1 MFEYFDDDLDD
12 KISFEELVKYL
23 TAMFSLVLKTL
34 KDPDLEFMDAKKLA
48 AATARNCFN
57 HLNIEEVVWIYSLG
71 PAFGTRQL
79 PEVVFGRREEILEEA
94 LIYLW

>member
-57 HLNIEEVVWIYSLG
+57 HLNIEEVV
-71 PAFGTRQL
+71 
-79 PEVVFGRREEILEEA
+79 
-94 LIYLW
+94 